1 MPSCAIFFG
10 KQKKNIK
17 TSFSFFRFS
26 TPTFFGGSF
35 LVLQAIAY
43 AETKIAL
50 CCTSEGPSPFCLEK
64 VMSFGLRNS
73 KCLCVVF

>member
-1 MPSCAIFFG
+1 MCCFFG
-10 KQKKNIK
+10 KQKKI
-17 TSFSFFRFS
+17 SRLAYLSSDFLL
-26 TPTFFGGSF
+26 PLFFGGSF

-64 VMSFGLRNS
+64 VMSFGLGNS
-73 KCLCVVF
+73 KCLYVVF